1 MAWRPD
7 DLPVAVELFMAERHL
22 ATLSVPRPDGAPHV
36 TPVGFTWD
44 GEAGLAR
51 IITFAGARKVCLLE
65 AADLVQVTLCQV
77 DGGRWLALEGPAV
90 VTADPARCA
99 EGVSRYAR
107 RYRPASDR
115 GADRRVIEMTVA
127 RITGRA

>member
-7 DLPVAVELFMAERHL
+7 ALPSAVELFMTERHL

-51 IITFAGARKVCLLE
+51 IISFAGAVKVRLLE
-65 AADLVQVTLCQV
+65 AAGTAPVTLCQV
-77 DGGRWLALEGPAV
+77 DGGRWLALEGTAV
-90 VTADPARCA
+90 VTADPDRCA

-107 RYRPASDR
+107 RYRPPSDR
-115 GADRRVIEMTVA
+115 GPDRRVIEVA
-127 RITGRA
+127 VSRIVGRA

>member
-7 DLPVAVELFMAERHL
+7 ALPSAVELFMTERHL

-51 IITFAGARKVCLLE
+51 VITFAGAVKVRLIEE
-65 AADLVQVTLCQV
+65 AGSLPVTLCQV
-77 DGGRWLALEGPAV
+77 DGGRWLALEGTAV

-99 EGVSRYAR
+99 EGISRYAR
-107 RYRPASDR
+107 RYRPPSDR
-115 GADRRVIEMTVA
+115 GPDRRAIEVTVTRA
-127 RITGRA
+127 TGRA